1 MGDARRGMAAVSISE
16 TTPGGAPLSTNQQFL
31 CMFDKGPDQ
40 GAFGPRHIVAY
51 GWRVRGAVDTAALR
65 AALRDVV
72 ERHESLRTSIV
83 RNVEPPYQLVH
94 PVATPELVEYEL
106 ADEDGRPRD
115 DVAHE
120 FVNRIEAGRCPADEQ
135 PLLRAALGRFD
146 DEDAVLVLYAHHTA
160 SDGWSLQVIIR
171 DLTRFYAAQRGFGP
185 PELPEMV
192 QYRDYSAWQQN
203 ELAGPTVAAA
213 RDYWR
218 RKLDGAAF
226 VPLPTDRTRTEATG
240 VYSVYRFA
248 VDHDVTSA
256 AVLLAK
262 QQRCSPFMVLFAAF
276 NLLVHKVTGATDLVL
291 PTITSGRTEPRFYE
305 TVGPFFNFVPL
316 RTQLDGC
323 ASFRDV
329 LTRTRATCLEA
340 YSYEIPFGEVV
351 GQVPA
356 VVAPFGDVERAVHAL
371 EVFQFPV
378 GADGELVGDIRVSE
392 MRRRLISDP
401 NTSDIPDGV
410 LWALDVHPEGDMVG
424 SVRFN
429 SNDVDQS
436 TLVAMAEDYIT
447 LLRKALAMVD
457 SPLDEL
463 LA

>member
-1 MGDARRGMAAVSISE
+1 MAAVSISE
-16 TTPGGAPLSTNQQFL
+16 INPDGAPLSTNQQFL

-51 GWRVRGAVDTAALR
+51 GWRVRGAVDSTALR

-83 RNVEPPYQLVH
+83 RDVEPPYQLVH

-106 ADEDGRPRD
+106 TEEDGQSRD
-115 DVAHE
+115 HAAHE

-146 DEDAVLVLYAHHTA
+146 DEDSVLVLYAHHTA

-171 DLTRFYAAQRGFGP
+171 DLNQFYAARRGFGP
-185 PELPEMV
+185 PTLPEMV
-192 QYRDYSAWQQN
+192 QYREYSAWQQG
-203 ELAGPTVAAA
+203 ELAGKTVAAA

-226 VPLPTDRTRTEATG
+226 VALPTDRPRTDATG
-240 VYSVYRFA
+240 VYSVYRFT
-248 VDHDVTSA
+248 VGHDVTSA

-262 QQRCSPFMVLFAAF
+262 QQRCSPFMVLFSAF
-276 NLLVHKVTGATDLVL
+276 NLLAHKVTGTTDMVL

-316 RTQLDGC
+316 RTDLSGNPT
-323 ASFRDV
+323 FREV

-356 VVAPFGDVERAVHAL
+356 VVAPFADLSRAVHAL

-378 GADGELVGDIRVSE
+378 GADGELVGDVRISE

-410 LWALDVHPEGDMVG
+410 LWALDVHPEGDMIG
-424 SVRFN
+424 SIRFN
-429 SNDVDQS
+429 SNDVDEA

-447 LLRKALAMVD
+447 LLRKALASVD
-457 SPLDEL
+457 GPIADL
-463 LA
+463 LT